1 MPLWGSDLH
10 QSTLVGLKAYI
21 DNTDLVMSGFCN
33 DLQDFSQIYWLCENF
48 NGMTDD
54 ELQEFLVKLN
64 LYHIAGADTSEG
76 GKITPYTTE
85 IPVTAR
91 QALVGAAPRTGV

>member
-1 MPLWGSDLH
+1 M
-10 QSTLVGLKAYI
+10 GLKAYI

-76 GKITPYTTE
+76 GKITPLHHRD
-85 IPVTAR
+85 PCDGPA
-91 QALVGAAPRTGV
+91 GAAGTAPHPGV

>member
-1 MPLWGSDLH
+1 
-10 QSTLVGLKAYI
+10 
-21 DNTDLVMSGFCN
+21 MSGFCN

-76 GKITPYTTE
+76 GKITPYTNE

-91 QALVGAAPRTGV
+91 QALLELLHTRCMRTLAGWTCIASARIAPTTIWMRPMNR